1 MYGLISQMLVVAEQ
15 RDTLIDILLEGTK
28 NMPGCQSYIIAKD
41 STNEEAVWVTE
52 VWDDKESH
60 AASLNLPAVQE
71 AIAKG
76 KPMIT
81 GFGQRIETVPVA

>member
-28 NMPGCQSYIIAKD
+28 NMPGCQSYVIAKD

-60 AASLNLPAVQE
+60 AASLNLPAVQR
-71 AIAKG
+71 AIAIG

-81 GFGQRIETVPVA
+81 GFGQRIETVPVI